1 MIETPRLIIKPLS
14 YDELKKHIESP
25 IELANDLGLISSK
38 SLINKET
45 KEAIINDLLPN
56 MTDSKKDSLFY
67 TMWFVI
73 EKAKR
78 AIIGGIC
85 FHGEPDDNG
94 EVEIGYGTDKNYMN
108 KGYMTETINGII
120 QWLKNN
126 KKARIIKAVTDSSN
140 ISSLKMLEKN
150 GFKISGQNENA
161 LILKLNLNE

>member
-94 EVEIGYGTDKNYMN
+94 EGEIGYGIDDNYRN
-108 KGYMTETINGII
+108 QGYLTETIDGLMHWIR
-120 QWLKNN
+120 NN
-126 KKARIIKAVTDSSN
+126 KKVRVIRAETDCAN
-140 ISSLKMLEKN
+140 IPSMRVLEKN
-150 GFKISGQNENA
+150 GFTVCKQNEN
-161 LILKLNLNE
+161 LVILKLELNK

>member
-1 MIETPRLIIKPLS
+1 MIETNRLLIKPLS
-14 YDELKKHIESP
+14 SDELRRHIEDP
-25 IELANDLGLISSK
+25 NGLAADMELTPSISLSEREA
-38 SLINKET
+38 L
-45 KEAIINDLLPN
+45 EAIQNDLLPN
-56 MTDSKKDSLFY
+56 LIDPDKDSYFY
-67 TMWFVI
+67 TMWIVI
-73 EKAKR
+73 EKSKK